1 MISLIN
7 KERWVDQQ
15 KCFRYWQGFGP
26 WEHPSLIPSHYGTVE
41 RRADSLCFHRPF
53 ACCRENVHYQ
63 SSKATAQKG
72 ATTIP
77 SYSYQLH
84 IKAQC
89 DGENINEADIP
100 ADKKKKH
107 LVLIHILS
115 HSISRSLCLALT
127 ATSMSQRGGV
137 EIPQWTCSWF
147 KTEIELKIPFQE
159 SPGIT
164 GRCAGLGVQGMEFFL
179 LVPGDVNIIGK

>member
-1 MISLIN
+1 MTRLWALRTSLIN
-7 KERWVDQQ
+7 
-15 KCFRYWQGFGP
+15 P
-26 WEHPSLIPSHYGTVE
+26 LPLSN
-41 RRADSLCFHRPF
+41 
-53 ACCRENVHYQ
+53 CRTESRQPLLSPAVCVLH
-63 SSKATAQKG
+63 KATAQKG
-72 ATTIP
+72 AATVR

-89 DGENINEADIP
+89 DGVNINEADIP

-107 LVLIHILS
+107 LVLIHIPS

-164 GRCAGLGVQGMEFFL
+164 GRYAGLGVQCMEFFL
-179 LVPGDVNIIGK
+179 LVPRDVNIIGK

>member
-7 KERWVDQQ
+7 KERWEDQQ

-53 ACCRENVHYQ
+53 VCCRESVRYQ

-72 ATTIP
+72 AATVRA
-77 SYSYQLH
+77 YSYQLH

-89 DGENINEADIP
+89 DEVNINEADIP

-107 LVLIHILS
+107 LVRTHPQPLYLPLAL
-115 HSISRSLCLALT
+115 SRSYSDIDEPT
-127 ATSMSQRGGV
+127 
-137 EIPQWTCSWF
+137 W
-147 KTEIELKIPFQE
+147 
-159 SPGIT
+159 
-164 GRCAGLGVQGMEFFL
+164 RCGNPAVDVL
-179 LVPGDVNIIGK
+179 LV